1 MQRVE
6 GKTRKKQKKIVM
18 HKQVGKSEHFFPLL
32 FFFPH
37 CYTYYCFRL
46 REKKIY
52 KKKIIYWSDFFFI
65 DNLLE

>member
-6 GKTRKKQKKIVM
+6 GKMRKKQKKIVT

-37 CYTYYCFRL
+37 FYTYYCFRL
-46 REKKIY
+46 RENQNLQEK
-52 KKKIIYWSDFFFI
+52 